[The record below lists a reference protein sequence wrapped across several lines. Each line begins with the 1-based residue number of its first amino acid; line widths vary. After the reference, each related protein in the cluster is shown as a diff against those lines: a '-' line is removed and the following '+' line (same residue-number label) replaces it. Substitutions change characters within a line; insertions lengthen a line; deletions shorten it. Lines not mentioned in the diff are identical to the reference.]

1 MVFYTLAMLKRLT
14 LISATLPLTMAS
26 AIYVMM
32 IPIPKKKK
40 RNFSLA
46 SEIWSSGSV
55 TRTFVSFSNLDS
67 VIVV

>member
-14 LISATLPLTMAS
+14 LISATLPLTMAG